1 MGHHI
6 YHVNIFT
13 RQYKKINCKTP
24 ILLCKSL
31 NNLEY
36 NNIYEFTHIKPVKPK
51 YIYIGK
57 YFNDINEL
65 ITVFRYVEK
74 YFHFVKI
81 QHKNLLFH
89 MLSTYINDTLKW
101 KNKESI
107 NKEQFYLKYESIIKF
122 NFNKIDNFIKIFL
135 DIIQCLTMNKIS
147 KYSEI
152 FDTIRLV
159 NTGQKKIILII
170 VDPNN

>member
-24 ILLCKSL
+24 ILLSKSL

-51 YIYIGK
+51 YIYIDK

-74 YFHFVKI
+74 YFHFTKI

-89 MLSTYINDTLKW
+89 MLSTYINDGLKW

-107 NKEQFYLKYESIIKF
+107 NKEQFYLKYESVIKS

-159 NTGQKKIILII
+159 NTGQKKIILTI